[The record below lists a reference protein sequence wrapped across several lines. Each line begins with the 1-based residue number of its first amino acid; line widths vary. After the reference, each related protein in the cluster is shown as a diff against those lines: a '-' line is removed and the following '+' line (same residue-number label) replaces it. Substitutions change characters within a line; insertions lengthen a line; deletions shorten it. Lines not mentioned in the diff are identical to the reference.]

1 MCVSKLWLVEFVG
14 YCWLLSLICVVFK
27 DLLYAGWHYYLLRM
41 VLFEDCLELLLYC
54 SQRFKTNHAKVA
66 LNLLLLHDILYYS
79 SPARKQ
85 IFICHWESWNCFYK
99 CMDLL
104 NCYTS
109 STCVL

>member
-1 MCVSKLWLVEFVG
+1 ML
-14 YCWLLSLICVVFK
+14 
-27 DLLYAGWHYYLLRM
+27 AGWCYYLLRM

-54 SQRFKTNHAKVA
+54 SQRFKINHAKVA

-85 IFICHWESWNCFYK
+85 IFIFHGKSWKCFYK

-109 STCVL
+109 STCVP